1 MSWIKMRIELQ
12 THPKVVR
19 ILSAMR
25 PQSVRSATD
34 KFWVIGG
41 LHAVWCVFDTHSE
54 DGVLVGYTPEAL
66 DHVIGLP
73 GIADAMMEV
82 GWLEY
87 DGAQTLTLPEFDE
100 HNSQSAKRRAEDQKR
115 KKAARKSSPRPQTV
129 HKLSTNEPDIS
140 RKNCG
145 PEKEKEEELTTHT
158 PGRAAQISIAMRK
171 HTIDANPAH
180 PVVLAI
186 AGQDVA
192 IETIEACCKE
202 ARDAKPNERIS
213 PNYIAKKLEGWAN
226 AAASVRAT
234 GAKAPSAT
242 RDDWHRS
249 ESGIQRKGAELG
261 MMARPS
267 ESWDQFK
274 GRVWEELRKREGARA

>member
-1 MSWIKMRIELQ
+1 MRVELQ

-73 GIADAMMEV
+73 GIAAAMMEV

-87 DGAQTLTLPEFDE
+87 DGAQTLVLPEFDE

-115 KKAARKSSPRPQTV
+115 KKAARKSDPRPQSV
-129 HKLSTNEPDIS
+129 RNLSANEEDIS

-145 PEKEKEEELTTHT
+145 LEKEKEKELTNAYVSGASSSV
-158 PGRAAQISIAMRK
+158 GRAARSDKGSSLPKDWQPSDDEIEFCRKERPDLSARQVADEFRDYWTAKPGKDGRKTDWQATWRNWVRRQRAGPRSAPSNFQDRNEATIAALTGRDRSYEPDDR
-171 HTIDANPAH
+171 TID
-180 PVVLAI
+180 V
-186 AGQDVA
+186 
-192 IETIEACCKE
+192 
-202 ARDAKPNERIS
+202 
-213 PNYIAKKLEGWAN
+213 
-226 AAASVRAT
+226 
-234 GAKAPSAT
+234 
-242 RDDWHRS
+242 
-249 ESGIQRKGAELG
+249 
-261 MMARPS
+261 
-267 ESWDQFK
+267 
-274 GRVWEELRKREGARA
+274 